1 MARRVVTLTDKEPP
15 IPSADFAFYID
26 FKKGEGSP
34 SRVFAATHDFI
45 QACERIDRELVASID
60 SSIETVLVLEDI
72 EAGSIKTW
80 FRNMLVSTDD
90 QALKD
95 LDWKPAVGKYVVR
108 AKYMILR
115 WIDDEGPKSLPDLRK
130 DIQKLAEETDVRHL
144 PAYSP
149 PSSTALVRA
158 ASDFQGI
165 KDKLQTTDRAL
176 MITPDGDAE
185 FNLSIRLNIDEIE
198 DLAVSRTL
206 DFPPA
211 PMILAVKK
219 PDYLGASKWE
229 FRHGSRNIT
238 AKIED
243 QGWLLRF
250 QGREVD
256 VRPGDAL
263 RCIVQITNK
272 YGHDNELLS
281 EQFVITQVEEV
292 LTNQLNQGRLFEG
305 E

>member
-1 MARRVVTLTDKEPP
+1 M
-15 IPSADFAFYID
+15 
-26 FKKGEGSP
+26 
-34 SRVFAATHDFI
+34 
-45 QACERIDRELVASID
+45 
-60 SSIETVLVLEDI
+60 
-72 EAGSIKTW
+72 
-80 FRNMLVSTDD
+80 N
-90 QALKD
+90 
-95 LDWKPAVGKYVVR
+95 
-108 AKYMILR
+108 
-115 WIDDEGPKSLPDLRK
+115 
-130 DIQKLAEETDVRHL
+130 
-144 PAYSP
+144 
-149 PSSTALVRA
+149 
-158 ASDFQGI
+158 
-165 KDKLQTTDRAL
+165 
-176 MITPDGDAE
+176 
-185 FNLSIRLNIDEIE
+185 
-198 DLAVSRTL
+198 
-206 DFPPA
+206 
-211 PMILAVKK
+211 
-219 PDYLGASKWE
+219 LGASKWE